1 MSKEERKATSAT
13 EAVSAHYSRQNIEQI
28 ILSELSKSGK
38 DINNLTVDDLAP
50 MDELHTRG
58 REATANLAALA
69 GFHKNQRVLDV
80 GSGIGGPSRYIASKY
95 GCKVVG
101 LDLVSEHC
109 TAAKALAKRVKL
121 DDRVQ
126 YRQGDAT
133 NMPFED
139 KSFDVAWTQH
149 ASMNIQ
155 DKEKLYSEICRVLVT
170 GGKLVIYDIFAGADG
185 KVPVIYPVP
194 WAKDE
199 SISFLIR
206 QQDARNLLKNVGFSE
221 ILWQD
226 TTAASIEWIKQM
238 IKKVQQSGSSAG
250 GGLLIRN
257 AIVGPE
263 WPRLIKNLAQNLEEN
278 RLAVAQGILELR

>member
-1 MSKEERKATSAT
+1 MSKEDRKAASTA

-58 REATANLAALA
+58 REATASLAALV
-69 GFHKNQRVLDV
+69 GLHKDRRVLDV

-139 KSFDVAWTQH
+139 KSFDVVWTQH

-155 DKEKLYSEICRVLVT
+155 DKEKLYFEMYRVLVT
-170 GGKLVIYDIFAGADG
+170 GGRLVIYDIFAGADE
-185 KVPVIYPVP
+185 KTPAIYPVP
-194 WAKDE
+194 WAKDN

-206 QQDARNLLKNVGFSE
+206 QQDARNLLKKIGFSE

-226 TTAASIEWIKQM
+226 MTAASIEWIKQM
-238 IKKVQQSGSSAG
+238 IKKVQQSGSSTG
-250 GGLLIRN
+250 GGLVIRN
-257 AIVGPE
+257 SIVGPE
-263 WPRLIKNLAQNLEEN
+263 WPMRIKNLAQNLEEN
-278 RLAVAQGILELR
+278 RLAVAQGILERR